1 MVILIKV
8 YIVVKDLYNFFIFIL
23 KWNINSENVKRFFFF
38 MESWFKLNLLL
49 WIMLEIVF
57 FEIL

>member
-23 KWNINSENVKRFFFF
+23 KWKINSENVKSFFFF
-38 MESWFKLNLLL
+38 MESWFKLNLLV

>member
-8 YIVVKDLYNFFIFIL
+8 HIAAKELYNFSIFTL
-23 KWNINSENVKRFFFF
+23 KRNINSENAKRFFFF
-38 MESWFKLNLLL
+38 MESWFKLNLALRTTS
-49 WIMLEIVF
+49 EIVF

>member
-23 KWNINSENVKRFFFF
+23 KWKINSENVKSFFFL
-38 MESWFKLNLLL
+38 WKVGLN
-49 WIMLEIVF
+49 
-57 FEIL
+57 

>member
-23 KWNINSENVKRFFFF
+23 KWNINSENVKRFFFL
-38 MESWFKLNLLL
+38 WKVGLN
-49 WIMLEIVF
+49 
-57 FEIL
+57 